1 MVGVPKAEP
10 KACPLPAGADKPAR
24 GLSFLETAHT
34 AAGLQRR
41 RLLQA
46 AAGLPLGFGLPAARA
61 GLEQVIA
68 AAKPAVLP
76 VGLFNPTDSP
86 RFGFRGTGFAVADG
100 NLVVTNAHVL
110 PDPLPAEGSNSML
123 AVLTPAAASGDA
135 MPVRRAVVAGLDRAH
150 DLALLR
156 IDGAPLPTL
165 ALGDDALVPEGRSV
179 AIIGFPIGGALGFTP
194 VTHRGIVASVTGIV
208 LPAPSAGSLNAQAVR
223 QIRRGA
229 FEIYQLDATAYPGNS
244 GGPVIDVDSGRVI
257 AIINMVLVKGSKE
270 TAIQFPSGISYA
282 IPVRFVNELLKG
294 R

>member
-1 MVGVPKAEP
+1 MSGSP
-10 KACPLPAGADKPAR
+10 CAGRRRVLLRLGGAALGLGAAPVAR
-24 GLSFLETAHT
+24 T
-34 AAGLQRR
+34 AA
-41 RLLQA
+41 
-46 AAGLPLGFGLPAARA
+46 
-61 GLEQVIA
+61 LEDVIA
-68 AAKPAVLP
+68 AAKPSVVAL
-76 VGLFNPTDSP
+76 GTFKPTDNP
-86 RFGFRGTGFAVADG
+86 RFRFRGSGFVVGAG
-100 NLVVTNAHVL
+100 NLVISNAHVL
-110 PDPLPAEGSNSML
+110 PEVIPAGGTDGTL
-123 AVLTPAAASGDA
+123 AVVVPGAADDA
-135 MPVRRAVVAGLDRAH
+135 TRLRAAKVLGQDRAH